1 MVNTDNI
8 HSSGVSKVTG
18 VVHVLEKAI
27 LDRQYLQGTL
37 MPSQN
42 ELCRLYGVSARTMR
56 EAFKILEAK
65 GLVTVSQGRR
75 PYVNTNSLDQYV
87 DSPCGTG
94 GVLRQDTVRLR
105 GQASCRQ
112 EA

>member
-1 MVNTDNI
+1 MKSL
-8 HSSGVSKVTG
+8 SSSARNPHPGISISVSARQSKVRI
-18 VVHVLEKAI
+18 VVNKLENAI

-65 GLVTVSQGRR
+65 GLVTVSR
-75 PYVNTNSLDQYV
+75 VEDHM
-87 DSPCGTG
+87 
-94 GVLRQDTVRLR
+94 
-105 GQASCRQ
+105 
-112 EA
+112 

>member
-18 VVHVLEKAI
+18 MVHVLEKAI

-42 ELCRLYGVSARTMR
+42 ELCRLYGVSARQR
-56 EAFKILEAK
+56 AL
-65 GLVTVSQGRR
+65 
-75 PYVNTNSLDQYV
+75 
-87 DSPCGTG
+87 SPSAR
-94 GVLRQDTVRLR
+94 VEDLM
-105 GQASCRQ
+105 
-112 EA
+112 